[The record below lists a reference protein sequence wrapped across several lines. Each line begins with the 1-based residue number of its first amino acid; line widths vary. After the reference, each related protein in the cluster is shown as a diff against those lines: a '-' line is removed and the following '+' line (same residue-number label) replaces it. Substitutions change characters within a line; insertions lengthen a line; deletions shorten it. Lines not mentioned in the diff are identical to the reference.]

1 MYRIIY
7 AKKISKF
14 LKKVSLNQLQKI
26 KTKMELVARDPFSNH
41 PNLTSLK
48 GMTVGYRLRVGN
60 LRVVYELDNKNKT
73 IIVWKIDFRGS
84 VYKF

>member
-7 AKKISKF
+7 AREISKF

-26 KTKMELVARDPFSNH
+26 KTKMELVARDPFSSH
-41 PNLTSLK
+41 PDLTSLK
-48 GMTVGYRLRVGN
+48 GITGGYRLRVGN
-60 LRVVYELDNKNKT
+60 LRVVYELDSKKKT

-84 VYKF
+84 VYRF

>member
-7 AKKISKF
+7 AKGIGKF
-14 LKKVSLNQLQKI
+14 LKKVSLNQLQKV

-41 PNLTSLK
+41 SNLTSLK
-48 GMTVGYRLRVGN
+48 GLADGYRLRVGN
-60 LRVVYELDNKNKT
+60 LRVVYELDTKNKT

-84 VYKF
+84 VYRL

>member
-48 GMTVGYRLRVGN
+48 GMTVGYRLRVGK
-60 LRVVYELDNKNKT
+60 LIFGGRCISFKRAKSGVAPD
-73 IIVWKIDFRGS
+73 
-84 VYKF
+84 